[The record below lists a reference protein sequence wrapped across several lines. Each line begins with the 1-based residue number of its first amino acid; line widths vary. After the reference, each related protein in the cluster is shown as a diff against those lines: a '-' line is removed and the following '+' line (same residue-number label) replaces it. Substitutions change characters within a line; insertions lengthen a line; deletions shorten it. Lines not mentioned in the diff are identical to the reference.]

1 MSGTE
6 KAAQGRA
13 GTIDW
18 ALLAFI
24 AALCAL
30 AFAYGVAAMRFKI
43 FPYKVITKA
52 EAAAVA
58 LTKLG
63 SDDLMAG
70 ALELDP
76 KAPAAPAV
84 KTLDPGAGTEK
95 LLVAGGPYQ
104 MMARCPTHGCW
115 AWVIDRQ
122 GRILHSWEVDLDK
135 LLAGMP
141 KPAGR
146 TQPGNFYPQ
155 GMALQPDGSLV
166 FTIIG
171 FNTYPYQIGLAK
183 VSRTGEVLWT
193 RWTNNHHWITTDA
206 DGNLYAPGM
215 TFKKDMEFFGGSFV
229 DTRCDSQVMAES
241 IDVYAP
247 DGTLKRRYDLIDTIE
262 RSNRPGLLYALRDGC
277 DPIHLNSI
285 DLATPA
291 AAARLP
297 GVAVNDMLVSLRE
310 SNTIA
315 VVGRSDGLIRYAVTG
330 RTAAQHSP
338 KFLPDGTVLVF
349 DNLGGQRTTGGS
361 RIVRV
366 DLATGDTQTVFPRA
380 GDTAELPFA
389 SDDGGH
395 IEISPDGRRAMLI
408 TKEPGRAIE
417 IDVATGKPLWSMRS
431 GMDIAPYLKAR
442 GIDSETTRAWFK
454 NWGVY
459 YITDTMFETA
469 GLGKTD

>member
-1 MSGTE
+1 MTRANREPRRGT
-6 KAAQGRA
+6 G
-13 GTIDW
+13 IDW
-18 ALLAFI
+18 PLVAFVL
-24 AALCAL
+24 ALCAL

-43 FPYKVITKA
+43 FPYTVITKA

-58 LTKLG
+58 LTSLG
-63 SDDLMAG
+63 ADDLMAG

-76 KAPAAPAV
+76 KAPAAPTV
-84 KTLDPGAGTEK
+84 KTLAAGAGTER

-104 MMARCPTHGCW
+104 MMSRCPTHGCW

-122 GRILHSWEVDLDK
+122 GNILHSWEVDLDK

-146 TQPGNFYPQ
+146 TKTSNFYPQ

-183 VSRTGEVLWT
+183 VSKSGEVLWT
-193 RWTNNHHWITTDA
+193 RWTNNHHWIVTDA
-206 DGNLYAPGM
+206 AGTIYAPGM
-215 TFKKDMEFFGGSFV
+215 TFKKDMTYFGESFV
-229 DTRCDSQVMAES
+229 DTRCNGQVMAES
-241 IDVYAP
+241 IDIFAP
-247 DGTLKRRYDLIDTIE
+247 DGTLQRRYDLIDTIE
-262 RSNRPGLLYALRDGC
+262 RSDRPGLLYGLRDGC

-291 AAARLP
+291 AAVRLP
-297 GVAVNDMLVSLRE
+297 GVEAGDMLVSLRE
-310 SNTIA
+310 SDTIA
-315 VVGRSDGLIRYAVTG
+315 VVGRRDGLIKYAVTG

-349 DNLGGQRTTGGS
+349 DNLGGRRKTGGS

-366 DLATGDTQTVFPRA
+366 DLATGETSTVFPRE
-380 GDTAELPFA
+380 GNTAELPFV

-395 IEISPDGRRAMLI
+395 LEISPDGKRAMVI

-417 IDVATGKPLWSMRS
+417 IDIATGQPLWSLRS
-431 GMDIAPYLKAR
+431 GMDIGPYLKAN
-442 GIDSETTRAWFK
+442 GIDAPTTRAWFK

-459 YITDTMFETA
+459 YITDTLFETA
-469 GLGKTD
+469 GLGGQS